1 VDKITVLLGPSTVQ
15 CGVGASVSRMCS
27 LQELIVLVS
36 SQFPTGSLDSFN
48 WSQGEYSN
56 KSDFFFWKVGYQH
69 TMNRLCTSLMQ
80 RINSVVNFTWLQSHP
95 LLLIQ
100 HHYLFVLEERD
111 GKLSYRMKMK
121 LPILAFRFLVTR
133 CVSPSLGLPAPVRD
147 KLCYSPPCSPTHT
160 NNPYLIECVVFPHLA
175 YPSPTH
181 SLRQLK
187 GSAPSES
194 PPNVVLSTQY
204 LLIHLIFTATIP
216 DYFY

>member
-80 RINSVVNFTWLQSHP
+80 RINSVVNFTWLQVLHSVHSYT
-95 LLLIQ
+95 Q
-100 HHYLFVLEERD
+100 SSSVTHTTSLFVCLGRERW
-111 GKLSYRMKMK
+111 K
-121 LPILAFRFLVTR
+121 T
-133 CVSPSLGLPAPVRD
+133 
-147 KLCYSPPCSPTHT
+147 
-160 NNPYLIECVVFPHLA
+160 
-175 YPSPTH
+175 
-181 SLRQLK
+181 
-187 GSAPSES
+187 
-194 PPNVVLSTQY
+194 VL
-204 LLIHLIFTATIP
+204 
-216 DYFY
+216 